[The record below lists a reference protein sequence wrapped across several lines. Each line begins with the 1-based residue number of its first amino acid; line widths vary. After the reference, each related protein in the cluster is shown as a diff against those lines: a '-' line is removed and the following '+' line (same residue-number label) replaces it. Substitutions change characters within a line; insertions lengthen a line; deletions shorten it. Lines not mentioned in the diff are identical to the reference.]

1 MRRKQ
6 RGIKDADKWRG
17 DYMQLLLS
25 SVVPQNAPVH
35 QPVRDTAHWPVW
47 YKGKNKEHVR
57 VKLN

>member
-1 MRRKQ
+1 
-6 RGIKDADKWRG
+6 
-17 DYMQLLLS
+17 MQLLLS